1 VAALNSIA
9 LVPASK
15 QEQITSK
22 QEQITYQE
30 IEVDGI
36 LLDHDMADPAR

>member
-9 LVPASK
+9 LVPA
-15 QEQITSK
+15 SK